1 MATTK
6 VGGGV
11 VNLNSDNTAFKMP
24 VGSSP
29 FTGTPVAGMI
39 RNNTSV
45 TNNDATTVF
54 EYYDGT
60 QWVGLGTV
68 AFPKIDFLVI
78 AGGGA
83 GGSNPVTGA
92 HGGGGGAGGYRTSYG
107 TGNIS
112 GGNSPVELSYLPT
125 LGTTYTITVGGA
137 ASQNTTANDS
147 SIVGGT
153 INLVSLR
160 GGYGGDSYLNQA
172 QDGGSGGGGSNGGNQ
187 RFEGSGTSGQG
198 TDGGFGGVLNAG
210 GGGGGAG
217 ETGFNSGPSNNFGGD
232 GGSGLASLITGT
244 SVIRAGGGGG
254 AGAQTGGAGGAGGG
268 GQGGSGGYG
277 GSGTAN
283 TGGGGAGGTGYL
295 QAGAG
300 GSGVVILRM
309 ATSTYS
315 GTTTGNP
322 TVDQSSVPGTT
333 ILIFNGSGEYIH

>member
-6 VGGGV
+6 VPN
-11 VNLNSDNTAFKMP
+11 NLINLSGDSGAVPWAAGTTAQRPGSPNAGDFRYNTDDTKFEFYN
-24 VGSSP
+24 GS
-29 FTGTPVAGMI
+29 TWRQM
-39 RNNTSV
+39 NTFFIP
-45 TNNDATTVF
+45 NPLAT
-54 EYYDGT
+54 
-60 QWVGLGTV
+60 Q
-68 AFPKIDFLVI
+68 FLVI

-160 GGYGGDSYLNQA
+160 GGYGGDAYSNQA

-217 ETGFNSGPSNNFGGD
+217 ETGFNSGPSNSVGGA

-254 AGAQTGGAGGAGGG
+254 SGYSTFGA
-268 GQGGSGGYG
+268 GGSGGGAQG
-277 GSGTAN
+277 GKNGVNGSSGTAN
-283 TGGGGAGGTGYL
+283 TGGGGGGGTGYL

-322 TVDQSSVPGTT
+322 TVTTDGDDT
-333 ILIFNGSGEYIH
+333 ILTYTGSGEYIH

>member
-6 VGGGV
+6 VPN
-11 VNLNSDNTAFKMP
+11 NLINLSGDSGAVPWAAGTTAQRPGSPNAGDFRYNTDDTKFEFYN
-24 VGSSP
+24 GS
-29 FTGTPVAGMI
+29 TWRQM
-39 RNNTSV
+39 NTFFIP
-45 TNNDATTVF
+45 NPLAT
-54 EYYDGT
+54 
-60 QWVGLGTV
+60 Q
-68 AFPKIDFLVI
+68 FLVI

-112 GGNSPVELSYLPT
+112 GGNSPVELPYLPT

-160 GGYGGDSYLNQA
+160 GGYGGDAYSNQA

-217 ETGFNSGPSNNFGGD
+217 ETGFNSGPSNSVGGA

-254 AGAQTGGAGGAGGG
+254 SGYSTFGA
-268 GQGGSGGYG
+268 GGSGGGAQG
-277 GSGTAN
+277 GKNGVNGSSGTAN
-283 TGGGGAGGTGYL
+283 TGGGGGGGTGYL

-322 TVDQSSVPGTT
+322 TVTTDGDDT
-333 ILIFNGSGEYIH
+333 ILTYTGSGEYIH